1 MSCPGHVIVFRQY
14 DYRSNP
20 DLCGIYVESDF
31 LCIFDIHKK
40 SFLFLLYGKLRSCA
54 IKTLCVGCALA
65 PVQAKDSLPGRRQP
79 VRSEN
84 KTREVF

>member
-1 MSCPGHVIVFRQY
+1 MHVFGHVIAFRQY
-14 DYRSNP
+14 DYRGNP

-31 LCIFDIHKK
+31 FIFIIVWEIAFLCNKN
-40 SFLFLLYGKLRSCA
+40 
-54 IKTLCVGCALA
+54 A
-65 PVQAKDSLPGRRQP
+65 PRRMRTRAKQAKDSLPGRRQP